1 MKNILLLCEYLL
13 PHLISSKQQVNY
25 FYEIHVKLVYLF
37 VRNHFNKKYDKLLF
51 HYIFLDTQV
60 LLLKIQGPGGFL
72 KVILI
77 MALNLKF
84 IKNHFQGLI
93 LKDEI
98 NSRFHL
104 FILNISYSNLKI
116 KFFLIANFIHF
127 SLFSKKS
134 KDLEMKVNIKLDLLF
149 L

>member
-104 FILNISYSNLKI
+104 FILI
-116 KFFLIANFIHF
+116 
-127 SLFSKKS
+127 
-134 KDLEMKVNIKLDLLF
+134 
-149 L
+149 